1 MNRDYMKRAELASA
15 LGMAPE
21 EADRIGE
28 ASGARIYN
36 PGFQCFVYDV
46 GKVKEYM
53 LTQGSRSG
61 CKIRDKIQKAQERKR
76 AQKAQ
81 IITGRQ
87 CKLMCGLSEADLAK
101 INENRKRGKRNG

>member
-1 MNRDYMKRAELASA
+1 MKQFLKQAELAYA
-15 LGMAPE
+15 LRISPS

-28 ASGARIYN
+28 ASGARSYH
-36 PGFQCFVYDV
+36 PGFKCNVYDLELV
-46 GKVKEYM
+46 RAYMRSGPNTQEGKV
-53 LTQGSRSG
+53 
-61 CKIRDKIQKAQERKR
+61 RDKIRKAQERKR